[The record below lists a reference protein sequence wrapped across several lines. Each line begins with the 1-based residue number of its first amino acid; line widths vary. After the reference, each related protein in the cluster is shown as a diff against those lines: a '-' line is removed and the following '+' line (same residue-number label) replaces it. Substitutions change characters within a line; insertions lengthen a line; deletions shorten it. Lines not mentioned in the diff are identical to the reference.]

1 MKRNLL
7 NTLWLT
13 ALLVAITI
21 PITTRAQ
28 CLCDGGVA
36 PDSVVQT
43 QIFDSITAITSTISF
58 NKFSPSIGVLT
69 CIKLSSYVTTVLTFD
84 LFNKENFPE
93 VYELES
99 FRRSRFA
106 GPYGFTS
113 TSTSPT
119 KTYGPYSLGP
129 LDAVG
134 TADEVHVGPD
144 TVFNNKYSENNFAGG
159 GDYLGTGTVDFDYL
173 NTSTTSLIDGS
184 SNHDLIVR
192 GYTRMNARMVYYW
205 CPNMVLSTNIKN
217 FAAVKSN
224 KNVNLSWLVG
234 NDLTSN
240 IYEIQISKNSREF
253 YGIGST
259 KANVAS
265 SGASAKYTYQ
275 FNPDQSVTGQL
286 YFRIKQTDANGK
298 VSYSAIKTLNMD
310 RMGASA
316 FSAYPNPAS
325 NKVSLQFD
333 ANLNGDYKV
342 DVTNQ
347 VGQIMISRPMKLQ
360 NTSLIQ
366 LNLGSVKAP
375 GMYYVRV
382 KDAKTGQIFTN
393 KIMVNN

>member
-7 NTLWLT
+7 NTLLLT

-21 PITTRAQ
+21 PISTQAQ
-28 CLCDGGVA
+28 CLCDGGIPASALKYTYILSPSSA
-36 PDSVVQT
+36 PSPVI
-43 QIFDSITAITSTISF
+43 IFP
-58 NKFSPSIGVLT
+58 KFDPSIGVLT
-69 CIKLSSYVTTVLTFD
+69 CLQFSDTITLIATSHVTNDAPAPVTYKFLLDVTNEFT
-84 LFNKENFPE
+84 
-93 VYELES
+93 
-99 FRRSRFA
+99 
-106 GPYGFTS
+106 GPGIVVTEDFS
-113 TSTSPT
+113 
-119 KTYGPYSLGP
+119 KFYGPVLLQDSALPGSE
-129 LDAVG
+129 
-134 TADEVHVGPD
+134 TSFGPD
-144 TVFNNKYSENNFAGG
+144 TLFHNSTHDTYSNAVAG
-159 GDYLGTGTVDFDYL
+159 YLGTGNVTFTYTVNGGLIGKQGGIDFKH
-173 NTSTTSLIDGS
+173 SIS
-184 SNHDLIVR
+184 SHYWGAFGL
-192 GYTRMNARMVYYW
+192 TYYW

-253 YGIGST
+253 YAIGST

-298 VSYSAIKTLNMD
+298 VSYSAIKTLNLD
-310 RMGASA
+310 GQGASA